1 MELLILL
8 AYASICIAAF
18 ALLRIPLN
26 RVSVPLASIGGVIL
40 VFALVQ
46 VLNFYHPYSNASGQY
61 ALPSRA
67 AGNPL
72 DGNQTPVVAT
82 GEAAV
87 VAWFNQNSHVRLGE
101 GAVAEVSFDSIPGRV
116 FSARVRGVLPRAG
129 DWQAPAGYA
138 DASTAAGQRRIPVLI
153 DITDPRF
160 QVYNAELAGASHAQ
174 AAVYGENL
182 QQLALLRKTL
192 LRMSAW
198 LNYLSPIA

>member
-8 AYASICIAAF
+8 AYTSICIAAF

-26 RVSVPLASIGGVIL
+26 RVSVPVASIGGVIL

-46 VLNFYHPYSNASGQY
+46 VLNFYHPYSNTSGKY
-61 ALPSRA
+61 ALPSRTVP
-67 AGNPL
+67 NPV
-72 DGNQTPVVAT
+72 DVHQTPAIAV

-87 VAWFNQNSHVRLGE
+87 VAWFNQNSRVRLDD

-116 FSARVRGVLPRAG
+116 FSARVRGVLPQAADR
-129 DWQAPAGYA
+129 QAPAGYA

-160 QVYNAELAGASHAQ
+160 RIYNAGLAGASDAQ
-174 AAVYGENL
+174 AAVYGDNL